1 MTPRLPVL
9 FVSHGSPMFAL
20 NPGSTGPA
28 LQAWMQT
35 HAPAEQLRGI
45 VVMSP
50 HWMTQGGVAVMA
62 HPQPPTWHDFG
73 GFPPA
78 LYELQYPVPGDP
90 TLARRILDHLSAAG
104 LPAGADPER
113 PLDHGAW
120 VPLRYMAPQAKV
132 PVVQV
137 SLPAQVRTDQLY
149 AIGQALAPLREE
161 GILLVGSGSMTHNLY
176 ELRREEGPT
185 EPYVTAFCG
194 WVQETLQRGDLAA
207 MLDYRR
213 RAPHAERAHPSDE
226 HFRTIYFALGA
237 AGWGQQQAVQLRYI
251 SQEVVYSSLSMDA
264 FGLH

>member
-1 MTPRLPVL
+1 MAERLPVL

-20 NPGSTGPA
+20 NPGLTGPA
-28 LQAWMQT
+28 LTAWMQT
-35 HAPAEQLRGI
+35 HAPAERLRGI

-50 HWMTQGGVAVMA
+50 HWMTRGIGVMT
-62 HPQPPTWHDFG
+62 HPHPPTWHDFG

-78 LYELQYPVPGDP
+78 LYELQYPAPGDP
-90 TLARRILDHLSAAG
+90 ALAQRMLYLLTAAG

-113 PLDHGAW
+113 PFDHGAW
-120 VPLRYMAPQAKV
+120 VPLRYMSPAAQV
-132 PVVQV
+132 PVVQL
-137 SLPAQVRTDQLY
+137 SLPAHVATADIY
-149 AIGQALAPLREE
+149 AIGQALAPLREQ

-194 WVQETLQRGDLAA
+194 WVEGTLRQGDLAA

-213 RAPHAERAHPSDE
+213 RAPHAERAHPTDE

-237 AGWGQQQAVQLRYI
+237 AGWGQAGGPQPEYI
-251 SQEVVYSSLSMDA
+251 SHEVVYQSLSMDA
-264 FGLH
+264 FALQ

>member
-1 MTPRLPVL
+1 MVERLPVL

-35 HAPAEQLRGI
+35 HAPAERLRGI
-45 VVMSP
+45 VLMSP
-50 HWMTQGGVAVMA
+50 HWMTRGLGVMA

-78 LYELQYPVPGDP
+78 LYELQYPAPGDP
-90 TLARRILDHLSAAG
+90 ALAQRILDLLSAAG

-120 VPLRYMAPQAKV
+120 VPLRYMAPQAQV

-137 SLPAQVRTDQLY
+137 SLPAQVGTDQLY

-161 GILLVGSGSMTHNLY
+161 GILLVGSGGMTHNLY

-194 WVQETLQRGDLAA
+194 WVEDTLMSGDLAA

-213 RAPHAERAHPSDE
+213 TAPHAERAHPSDE
-226 HFRTIYFALGA
+226 HFRTIYFSLGA
-237 AGWGQQQAVQLRYI
+237 AGWGQPGGGQPRYI
-251 SQEVVYSSLSMDA
+251 SHEVVYQSLSMDA

>member
-1 MTPRLPVL
+1 
-9 FVSHGSPMFAL
+9 
-20 NPGSTGPA
+20 
-28 LQAWMQT
+28 
-35 HAPAEQLRGI
+35 
-45 VVMSP
+45 
-50 HWMTQGGVAVMA
+50 
-62 HPQPPTWHDFG
+62 
-73 GFPPA
+73 
-78 LYELQYPVPGDP
+78 
-90 TLARRILDHLSAAG
+90 
-104 LPAGADPER
+104 
-113 PLDHGAW
+113 
-120 VPLRYMAPQAKV
+120 
-132 PVVQV
+132 
-137 SLPAQVRTDQLY
+137 
-149 AIGQALAPLREE
+149 LREE